1 MRISDCSSD
10 VCSSDL
16 LVALAQDGEPQG
28 NPHPYETQRRQS
40 RDDRDHIDAE
50 PPGRAMSRQCHGL
63 FRASEDRGQLFAE
76 QHEDDTVERELDR
89 SEEHPSALQSLMRIS
104 YAVFCLKTKINT

>member
-1 MRISDCSSD
+1 MIRLPPRSPRTDTLFPYTTLFRSKAA
-10 VCSSDL
+10 V

-76 QHEDDTVERELDR
+76 QHEDDTAERELDGVP
-89 SEEHPSALQSLMRIS
+89 HRI
-104 YAVFCLKTKINT
+104 KIGRAHV

>member
-1 MRISDCSSD
+1 MIRLPPRSPRTDTLFPYTTLFRSKAA
-10 VCSSDL
+10 V

-76 QHEDDTVERELDR
+76 PHEDDTVESEMEDR
-89 SEEHPSALQSLMRIS
+89 KSVE
-104 YAVFCLKTKINT
+104 

>member
-1 MRISDCSSD
+1 MIRLPPRSPRTDTLFPYTTLFRSKAA
-10 VCSSDL
+10 V

-63 FRASEDRGQLFAE
+63 FRASADRAQLFAE
-76 QHEDDTVERELDR
+76 PHEDDTVKRELDGVPPR
-89 SEEHPSALQSLMRIS
+89 S
-104 YAVFCLKTKINT
+104 